1 MTVEMI
7 EALSQAPVIL
17 ILIYL
22 IIRMQGEKEKL
33 ITAMVDIE
41 RGHDQQLMDII
52 IRYAPPPTPPQVEQ
66 N

>member
-22 IIRMQGEKEKL
+22 VIRMQGEKEKL

-41 RGHDQQLMDII
+41 RGHDQQLMEII
-52 IRYAPPPTPPQVEQ
+52 LRYAPPPAPPHADA